1 MSADTSWRG
10 FERGGAG
17 PKPRGRTRGIFMA
30 TAAAPI
36 FIWYEKS
43 RLRRAR
49 VKPEKY
55 TPVISLYLRS
65 IRTPPPASHRR
76 SIRLFL
82 FGKPDILSVARFR
95 SCMRFLFARRKTT
108 VLLLREKEGSFY
120 LHVEDLPRSL

>member
-10 FERGGAG
+10 FERGGAA

-30 TAAAPI
+30 TAAASI

-65 IRTPPPASHRR
+65 IRTPSPPVAPSG
-76 SIRLFL
+76 SFYSANPT
-82 FGKPDILSVARFR
+82 FSLSRVFAR
-95 SCMRFLFARRKTT
+95 SCMRFLFARGKTT
-108 VLLLREKEGSFY
+108 VLLLREKEDPFY
-120 LHVEDLPRSL
+120 LRVEDPLRSL